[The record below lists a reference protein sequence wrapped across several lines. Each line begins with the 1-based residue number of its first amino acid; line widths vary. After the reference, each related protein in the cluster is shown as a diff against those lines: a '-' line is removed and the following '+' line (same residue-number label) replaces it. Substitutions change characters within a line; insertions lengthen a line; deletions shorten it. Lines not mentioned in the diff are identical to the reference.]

1 MRYPDYY
8 GLASPFSDGDSD
20 SDSDAPDTP
29 AEQET
34 RCGRGRSPFAPQP
47 AVYEARPATVESGAL
62 GADAEAERPRSRSGA
77 RKSVNFAAAAD
88 RPRVVFRYP
97 SEDLVLGEI
106 PLFEEDEP
114 CGDAAAEDDEWWWQ
128 GWEEMAEAP
137 AAQDQ
142 GEKLISATFDL
153 RDAFPLEEDDH

>member
-8 GLASPFSDGDSD
+8 GLSSPFSDCDSD
-20 SDSDAPDTP
+20 SDSDASPQRTP
-29 AEQET
+29 EYE
-34 RCGRGRSPFAPQP
+34 RGRSPFVVSRP
-47 AVYEARPATVESGAL
+47 AVYEAQPSTVEQGAIS
-62 GADAEAERPRSRSGA
+62 ESTERPGSGS
-77 RKSVNFAAAAD
+77 RKSVNFAGAE

-114 CGDAAAEDDEWWWQ
+114 CGDAVEDDEWWWQ